1 MRPDPDDP
9 VWMNEFLPKLKPCPK
24 CGAELEYYASI
35 MVGCKS
41 NTCDFTKVFDESLE
55 THKPGEET

>member
-9 VWMNEFLPKLKPCPK
+9 VWMNKFLPKLKPCPK
-24 CGAELEYYASI
+24 CGAELEHYSSL

-41 NTCDFTKVFDESLE
+41 KNCDFTGVFDESLE
-55 THKPGEET
+55 TSIAGEKK